1 MSVVVYFLWFNFH
14 GKIAKQNV
22 AYGHNHFLPHRPPPL
37 TLHGLTA
44 LGVVVHSHVA
54 SVKSFKTKFHG
65 EVGEVSILTPQS
77 KVDTDNITLI
87 PLEPK
92 SWNQ

>member
-22 AYGHNHFLPHRPPPL
+22 PHRPPPL

-54 SVKSFKTKFHG
+54 LVKSFKTKFHG